1 MIKLDK
7 ENTLIVKESL
17 DFEENI
23 MKLSVAEYEKKM
35 KEFEKKI
42 QYEDKILY

>member
-1 MIKLDK
+1 MMIKLDK
-7 ENTLIVKESL
+7 ESTLIVKESL

-35 KEFEKKI
+35 KEFEKNI
-42 QYEDKILY
+42 I

>member
-35 KEFEKKI
+35 KEFEKNTI
-42 QYEDKILY
+42 